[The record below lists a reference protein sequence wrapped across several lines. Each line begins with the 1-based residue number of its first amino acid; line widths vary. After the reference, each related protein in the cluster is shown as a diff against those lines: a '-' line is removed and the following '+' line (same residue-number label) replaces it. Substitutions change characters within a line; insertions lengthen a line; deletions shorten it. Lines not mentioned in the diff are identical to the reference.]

1 LPEARSRSF
10 LSLAENREDLKKI
23 IYSLEL
29 EPILA
34 AYSASNSHRMMKQS
48 FEVDVVEADQ
58 NGAEVPN
65 RYPFQFD
72 LPAES
77 TLTIGGYDTNDF
89 VGNLTWYNTNA
100 TATWNLTGEVIT
112 IGEEMNINPN
122 GTDFEI
128 EI

>member
-1 LPEARSRSF
+1 
-10 LSLAENREDLKKI
+10 
-23 IYSLEL
+23 
-29 EPILA
+29 
-34 AYSASNSHRMMKQS
+34 MMKQS